1 MKISDVIE
9 ASVKIGASL
18 VAQRVKHL
26 PAMWKTQFPSPGQEV
41 PLEKEMAT
49 TPVLWPGE
57 SHGGRSLVESD
68 TTEMVADVI
77 LF

>member
-9 ASVKIGASL
+9 ASIKIGASL

-49 TPVLWPGE
+49 DSSTL
-57 SHGGRSLVESD
+57 
-68 TTEMVADVI
+68 I
-77 LF
+77 